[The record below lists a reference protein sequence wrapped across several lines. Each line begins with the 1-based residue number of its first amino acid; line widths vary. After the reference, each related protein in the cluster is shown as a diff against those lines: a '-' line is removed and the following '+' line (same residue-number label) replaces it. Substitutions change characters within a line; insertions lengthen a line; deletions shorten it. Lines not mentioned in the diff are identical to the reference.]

1 MRATSIIT
9 ITGPGGVINF
19 EYYVILK
26 ALRDAG
32 ISVTEDNESAYAEA
46 VDAEEHVC
54 AVSDRL
60 TSGDIKNWCV
70 RLEARHLPWGG

>member
-1 MRATSIIT
+1 MSVIT

-32 ISVTEDNESAYAEA
+32 ISVTEDNECAYAEA
-46 VDAEEHVC
+46 VEAEEHVT
-54 AVSDRL
+54 AIGERL
-60 TSGDIKNWCV
+60 LSGDIKNWSV